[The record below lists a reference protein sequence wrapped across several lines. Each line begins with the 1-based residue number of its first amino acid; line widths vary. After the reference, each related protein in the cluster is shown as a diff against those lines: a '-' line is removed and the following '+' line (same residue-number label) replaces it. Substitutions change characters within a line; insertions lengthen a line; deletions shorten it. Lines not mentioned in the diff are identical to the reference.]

1 MTQIPSYDELP
12 EGPNGGRLGWHIFG
26 ADDQL
31 GLINLLTEERV
42 AEATALVKRGAAFP
56 LEHAYANYDPA
67 PNTKRGNPKH
77 NLLVTRND
85 LACDDFYDAFFPQGG
100 SQWDSLAHVAYDLGT
115 FYNGATI
122 DQIRAAERN
131 MIINWSRHGIAGRA
145 VVLDIPA
152 TMEKQGKSYDAG
164 TNTKITVEDLKAAVE
179 HAGLE
184 HRTGDIVVL
193 YTGFEQW
200 YAGLDQA
207 ARDDLPNDLVSPGIE
222 NSEDM
227 ARYLWDIHCA
237 AVVSDNYSVESW
249 PATFG
254 EGTAPFGFLHQ
265 MLIGSFGMALG
276 ELWHLSDL
284 VADCRETGVYE
295 GMLVSSPM
303 MAPRGVGSTANA
315 VVLK

>member
-1 MTQIPSYDELP
+1 MTELPSYDELP
-12 EGPNGGRLGWHIFG
+12 EGPHGGRLAWHLFG

-31 GLINLLTEERV
+31 GLVNLLTEER
-42 AEATALVKRGAAFP
+42 AAAAARLVTRGAAFP
-56 LEHAYANYDPA
+56 LDHAFAFYDPA
-67 PNTKRGNPKH
+67 PNLKRGNPTH

-85 LACDDFYDAFFPQGG
+85 LACDDYYDDFFPQGG
-100 SQWDSLAHVAYDLGT
+100 SQWDSLAHVAYSPGT

-122 DQIRAAERN
+122 EQIRAAERN
-131 MIINWSRHGIAGRA
+131 MMIEVSKHGIAGRA

-152 TMEKQGKSYDAG
+152 TMAKLGKQYYPG
-164 TNTKITVEDLKAAVE
+164 TNQKITVDDLKAAAE
-179 HAGLE
+179 HSGIE
-184 HRTGDIVVL
+184 HRTGDIIVL

-200 YAGLDQA
+200 YVDLGRSERDGLPA
-207 ARDDLPNDLVSPGIE
+207 NLVSPGIE
-222 NSEDM
+222 NSEAM
-227 ARYLWDIHCA
+227 ARYLWDLHCA

-265 MLIGSFGMALG
+265 MLIGSFGMAIG
-276 ELWHLSDL
+276 ELWHLADL

-295 GMLVSSPM
+295 GMLVSTPM
-303 MAPRGVGSTANA
+303 MAPNGVGSTANA